1 MRETSTDYRHPY
13 RPRAIALANR
23 LGRAASRVGLR
34 APLDFGALMEAAR
47 RRTGLEDFGDPSFR
61 EPMAVLLDSIEREA
75 RLSPFGRVITRERL
89 VSVLANRARVEAAVR
104 ADPGIA
110 SRPLAPP
117 LVIIGLQRTGTTLLH
132 RLLASNPRRR
142 WLASWEALNPAPV
155 ERRGGEDPRIRDA
168 LRAERALSYLAPDF
182 FAVHPVQ
189 ARGPE
194 EDVLLLDF
202 AFRST
207 VPEST
212 LRVPTYARWLE
223 GVDQRPAYET
233 MALLMR
239 VLSSQRG
246 GDDRWLLKTPHHLEW
261 LDVLFDVFPGTQII
275 WTHRDPVETVPS
287 FCSMIAHGRGVFS
300 DEVDPH
306 EVGRD
311 WSRKIARLVDRAVQ
325 TRSARGDASFI
336 DVQYEDLVRDPIEQ
350 LRRIHAFTGEEFTA
364 DVERRAEEAL
374 AAHPQHAFG
383 RHRYRVEDFGLTK
396 AALRELFASYRAR
409 FVGGN
414 ET

>member
-1 MRETSTDYRHPY
+1 
-13 RPRAIALANR
+13 
-23 LGRAASRVGLR
+23 
-34 APLDFGALMEAAR
+34 MEAAR

-75 RLSPFGRVITRERL
+75 RLSPVGRVITRERL
-89 VSVLANRARVEAAVR
+89 VSVLANRAKVEAAVR
-104 ADPGIA
+104 ADPEIA
-110 SRPLAPP
+110 TRPLAAP

-142 WLASWEALNPAPV
+142 WLASWEALAPAPV
-155 ERRGGEDPRIRDA
+155 ATVPVATVPVATVPVERVRIDEGGGEDPRVKAAI
-168 LRAERALSYLAPDF
+168 RAERALAYLAPDF
-182 FAVHPVQ
+182 FAVHPVR

-194 EDVLLLDF
+194 EDVLLLDL

-275 WTHRDPVETVPS
+275 WSHRDPIQTVPS

-311 WSRKIARLVDRAVQ
+311 WSRKIARLVDRAME
-325 TRSARGDASFI
+325 TRKRRGDASFL
-336 DVQYEDLVRDPIEQ
+336 DVQYDALVEDPISE
-350 LRRIHAFTGEEFTA
+350 LRRIHEFTGEDFTA
-364 DVERRAEEAL
+364 DLERRAREAL
-374 AAHPQHAFG
+374 AGHPQHAFG
-383 RHRYRVEDFGLTK
+383 RHRYRLEDFGLTK
-396 AALRELFASYRAR
+396 ADLRERFASYRER
-409 FVGGN
+409 FVIGSKA
-414 ET
+414 

>member
-1 MRETSTDYRHPY
+1 MRETSTDYRHPH

-23 LGRAASRVGLR
+23 VGRVASRVGLR

-61 EPMAVLLDSIEREA
+61 EPMTVLLDSIASEA
-75 RLSPFGRVITRERL
+75 RLSPVGRVITRERL
-89 VSVLANRARVEAAVR
+89 VGVLANRARVEAAVR
-104 ADPGIA
+104 ADPCIA
-110 SRPLAPP
+110 TRPLAAP

-142 WLASWEALNPAPV
+142 WLASWEALHPAPA
-155 ERRGGEDPRIRDA
+155 ERRGGQDPRVTA
-168 LRAERALSYLAPDF
+168 AERAERALSYLAPDF

-223 GVDQRPAYET
+223 GVDQRPAYEH
-233 MALLMR
+233 MALLLR
-239 VLSSQRG
+239 LLSSQRE
-246 GDDRWLLKTPHHLEW
+246 GDARWLLKTPHHLEW
-261 LDVLFDVFPGTQII
+261 LDVLLDVFPGTQIV
-275 WTHRDPVETVPS
+275 WTHRDPLQTVPS
-287 FCSMIAHGRGVFS
+287 FCSMIAHGRGIFS
-300 DEVDPH
+300 DHVDPH

-311 WSRKIARLVDRAVQ
+311 WSRKIARLVDRAME
-325 TRSARGDASFI
+325 TRRTRAGAAFL
-336 DVQYEDLVRDPIEQ
+336 DVQYEALVRDPIAQ
-350 LRRIHAFTGEEFTA
+350 LRRVHEFTGEDFT
-364 DVERRAEEAL
+364 DEVERRASDAL

-383 RHRYRVEDFGLTK
+383 KHRYRLEDFGLTEGE
-396 AALRELFASYRAR
+396 LRERFAPYRSR
-409 FVGGN
+409 FVVESN
-414 ET
+414 S